1 MRRRRSSTVLGA
13 VLGILAMLLVSI
25 PAIAAENVGN
35 VGQWFQNIEI
45 GLTGT
50 GIVQG
55 VSQKRAIRYVFDP
68 VTTNYTLQS
77 EKMYDRNYATY
88 SIDFEVNADIAKT
101 GHAYMLVEAGNG
113 LGPDQYYNVF
123 GTLNEDAI
131 GNQGLEVSELWYQQ
145 NILGGMFKFKI
156 GKVDLTDNFDTNNVA
171 DDEETQFLAGIFVNN
186 PTIEFPDYC
195 FGATLWAEPTKLI
208 SIGLAYGDADAD
220 WNQVL
225 DYPFLMAEVDIHPQ
239 LLGLEGNYRFM
250 AWRNGNLHR
259 TWEEVAKKLLY
270 NEDTSLKEHA
280 NFGFAISADQ
290 KILPELTLF
299 ARWGWQDPDIVSKDI
314 YYGDLTSESLGT
326 IENAI
331 SAGFQLDGA
340 YWGRDKDHLA
350 FAYGW
355 NILNG
360 YYRDY
365 IRFEG
370 LTPRDEHH
378 FELYY
383 HLAINDYVNVCPDVQ
398 FVMNPQGVKENHNM
412 LVVGVRGQVKF

>member
-55 VSQKRAIRYVFDP
+55 VTQKRAIRAVFD
-68 VTTNYTLQS
+68 TATNATTLQS

-113 LGPDQYYNVF
+113 EGPDQYYNAF
-123 GTLNEDAI
+123 GALNEDAI
-131 GNQGLEVSELWYQQ
+131 GDQGLEVSELWYQQ
-145 NILGGMFKFKI
+145 NILDNIFKFKI

-171 DDEETQFLAGIFVNN
+171 DDEETQFLASIFVNN

-195 FGATLWAEPTKLI
+195 FAATLWAEPTKLI

-239 LLGLEGNYRFM
+239 LFGLEGNYRFM
-250 AWRNGNLHR
+250 AWRNG
-259 TWEEVAKKLLY
+259 
-270 NEDTSLKEHA
+270 TSHKDWNKTTGHA
-280 NFGFAISADQ
+280 NFGFAISFDQ
-290 KILPELTLF
+290 KVFPELTLF
-299 ARWGWQDPDIVSKDI
+299 ARWGWQDPDIVSKEIID
-314 YYGDLTSESLGT
+314 DNLTSSESIGT

-331 SAGFQLDGA
+331 SVGFQLDGA

-360 YYRDY
+360 NYRDFL
-365 IRFEG
+365 REKKANKPS
-370 LTPRDEHH
+370 LSPRDEHH

-383 HLAINDYVNVCPDVQ
+383 HLAINDHVNVCPDIQ
-398 FVMNPQGVKENHNM
+398 FVINPQGVKENHNM
-412 LVVGVRGQVKF
+412 LVVGIRGQVEF